1 MNFIYFLI
9 FIISVGLV
17 IFSIWKLIAPAIN
30 EKFDIVDIDIFK
42 YLLIVFVFAGI
53 SVFSCFKAFK
63 IEEKMKLEEIKKQEI
78 SKENYIHRFE
88 TAKNTVIVKSD
99 SINEQQEIINYAES
113 KGYDLKEINGGN
125 ILIFKKMIK
134 EW

>member
-9 FIISVGLV
+9 FIISAILAL
-17 IFSIWKLIAPAIN
+17 ICFFKFLEPAFNKKLDARFS
-30 EKFDIVDIDIFK
+30 DFK
-42 YLLIVFVFAGI
+42 YLLLCFIFVGI

-99 SINEQQEIINYAES
+99 SINEQQEIINYAERYFRIA
-113 KGYDLKEINGGN
+113 KNN
-125 ILIFKKMIK
+125 R
-134 EW
+134 

>member
-1 MNFIYFLI
+1 M
-9 FIISVGLV
+9 
-17 IFSIWKLIAPAIN
+17 
-30 EKFDIVDIDIFK
+30 E
-42 YLLIVFVFAGI
+42 
-53 SVFSCFKAFK
+53 AFK
-63 IEEKMKLEEIKKQEI
+63 IVEKMKLAQIKKQEI

>member
-9 FIISVGLV
+9 FIISAILAL
-17 IFSIWKLIAPAIN
+17 ICFFKFLEPAFNKKLDARFS
-30 EKFDIVDIDIFK
+30 DFK
-42 YLLIVFVFAGI
+42 YLLLCFIFVGI

-78 SKENYIHRFE
+78 SKENYIH
-88 TAKNTVIVKSD
+88 KSD
-99 SINEQQEIINYAES
+99 SINEQQEIIDYAES

>member
-17 IFSIWKLIAPAIN
+17 IFCIWKLIAPAFN
-30 EKFDIVDIDIFK
+30 KKFDLTDTVGFT
-42 YLLIVFVFAGI
+42 YLLMLFIFLVI
-53 SVFSCFKAFK
+53 SVFSCFKVFK

-78 SKENYIHRFE
+78 SRENYIHRFE
-88 TAKNTVIVKSD
+88 TAKNTIIIKSD

>member
-9 FIISVGLV
+9 FIISAILAL
-17 IFSIWKLIAPAIN
+17 ICFFKFLEPAFNKKLDARFS
-30 EKFDIVDIDIFK
+30 DFK
-42 YLLIVFVFAGI
+42 YLLLCFIFVGI

-88 TAKNTVIVKSD
+88 AAKNTVIVKSD

>member
-1 MNFIYFLI
+1 MNLIYFFI
-9 FIISVGLV
+9 FIISVGLAIFYFWKV
-17 IFSIWKLIAPAIN
+17 IEPVFNKKVDSSIS
-30 EKFDIVDIDIFK
+30 IFK
-42 YLLIVFVFAGI
+42 YLLLCFIFVGI